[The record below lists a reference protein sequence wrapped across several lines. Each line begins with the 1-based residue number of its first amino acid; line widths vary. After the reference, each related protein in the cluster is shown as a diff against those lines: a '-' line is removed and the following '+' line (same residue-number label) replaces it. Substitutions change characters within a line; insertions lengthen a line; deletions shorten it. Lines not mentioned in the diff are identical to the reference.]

1 MENKAFA
8 EWCKNATAK
17 IKFKPDRLAV
27 AEELRCHLEDHRDA
41 LIDKGFTMEEAEQKA
56 LTAMG
61 SAEEIAPQLGA
72 IHKPH
77 LARFCR
83 LVSVL
88 AVLVL
93 IVEVFGLLAY
103 SSIFNSSFFDDE
115 WHEPVGY
122 VSPIF
127 LEKENETGRRI
138 YYAKPLRRAH
148 INGYTIYAK
157 HLAIWEYADQ
167 NMIYLEL
174 AINHWPFV
182 NDLDEGV
189 PFSIY
194 DNNGNT
200 LGRRLYERTS
210 GAMTETY
217 MWCGKYSSD
226 QTVKWI
232 EIRCTRDG
240 EDVVFLHIDVNG
252 GEGV

>member
-1 MENKAFA
+1 MANNFSLWCQKAT
-8 EWCKNATAK
+8 EK
-17 IKFKPDRLAV
+17 IRYGPDRLV
-27 AEELRCHLEDHRDA
+27 VSQELMDHLEDHRDA
-41 LIDKGFTMEEAEQKA
+41 LMKQGLTQEEAERKA
-56 LTAMG
+56 LDAMG
-61 SAEEIAPQLGA
+61 SAQEIAPQLGA

-83 LVSVL
+83 LVSIV
-88 AVLVL
+88 AVIVI
-93 IVEVFGLLAY
+93 IVELLGFSAYVFVSNSILA
-103 SSIFNSSFFDDE
+103 DDE
-115 WHEPVGY
+115 WHKPVGY
-122 VSPIF
+122 VSPVF
-127 LEKENETGRRI
+127 VNQENKAGRRI
-138 YYAKPLRRAH
+138 YYAKPPQRAH

-200 LGRRLYERTS
+200 LGRQQDERTS

-217 MWCGKYSSD
+217 MWRGKYSSD